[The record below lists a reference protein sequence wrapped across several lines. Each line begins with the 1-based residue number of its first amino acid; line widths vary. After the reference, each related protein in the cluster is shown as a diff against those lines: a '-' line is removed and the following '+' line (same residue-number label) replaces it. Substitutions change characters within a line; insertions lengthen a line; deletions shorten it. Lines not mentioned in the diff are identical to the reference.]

1 MAKEMEG
8 EWLAQTLET
17 ESQTH
22 LEDDEGTGDAAIIRM
37 FEFKVN
43 PEAFK
48 QITPTEQELFASHE
62 RGIAALLWRD
72 GMTPLD
78 TVTPRITFSK
88 NKKTYRIF
96 IGAKPAKGHLLQE
109 RPKTLSQIAKNK

>member
-1 MAKEMEG
+1 MQG
-8 EWLAQTLET
+8 EWLAQTLNT
-17 ESQTH
+17 ESETH
-22 LEDDEGTGDAAIIRM
+22 LEDDTGEGDAAIIRM

-43 PEAFK
+43 KEAFA
-48 QITPTEQELFASHE
+48 QYTPTEQELFASHE

-72 GMTPLD
+72 GMTPLES
-78 TVTPRITFSK
+78 VTPRITFSK

-109 RPKTLSQIAKNK
+109 RPKTLSEIAKSK

>member
-43 PEAFK
+43 PESFK
-48 QITPTEQELFASHE
+48 QFTPTEQELFNSHYK
-62 RGIAALLWRD
+62 GIEAILWRD
-72 GMTPLD
+72 GMSVLPE
-78 TVTPRITFSK
+78 VNPRVTFSK
-88 NKKTYRIF
+88 NKKKYRIF
-96 IGAKPAKGHLLQE
+96 IGAKPAKGHLLME
-109 RPKTLSQIAKNK
+109 KPKTLSQIAKSK